1 MQRFLLITLVVYGI
15 LLTAAYVL
23 YRKGLL
29 GVLTERA
36 LLPLLLIAFAFLV
49 ATVLLLVF
57 CIVLGLR
64 NQRLAARERQLTE
77 VLDR

>member
-1 MQRFLLITLVVYGI
+1 MQRFLLLTLAVYGV

-36 LLPLLLIAFAFLV
+36 LLPLLLIASAFVV

-57 CIVLGLR
+57 RIVLGLR